1 MIVPT
6 GNIIYSVPASIE
18 RGAHS
23 HSLSEP
29 LGRTPPVR
37 LFRGPAALNNSP
49 LSRAERQKRQKRK
62 DDNYSEKVQDRKREK
77 GHIRY
82 GAVGE
87 GRASG

>member
-29 LGRTPPVR
+29 SGDTPPVH
-37 LFRGPAALNNSP
+37 LFRGPAALNISP
-49 LSRAERQKRQKRK
+49 HSRVKRNTIENRK
-62 DDNYSEKVQDRKREK
+62 DDNYREKIQDRKREE
-77 GHIRY
+77 GHI
-82 GAVGE
+82 
-87 GRASG
+87 